1 MAYLSIDRRQFLKTA
16 GAGAAA
22 VSMTDLGVALAEAAT
37 KGGIR
42 KGRILKPDQKL
53 RLAAVGC
60 GGKGHSDIMNSVEAG
75 AEVVALCDADLKR
88 GMDVFKKFP
97 EVPKYRDFRKMLIEM
112 DDKID
117 AVTVSTPD
125 HMHFPA
131 AMMAISMGK
140 HVYVQKPLAHT
151 IWEARTLTEAAR
163 KHQVITQMGNQG
175 HAGEGIRLVR
185 EWIQSG
191 GIGDVHEVHIWC
203 NRPIWPQ
210 GPLDRGTVAPVPETL
225 DWNAWLGVAPYRE
238 YTVVPVKEG
247 GKKNDR
253 NNTPSPYLPFKWRGW
268 WDYGCGALGDMACH
282 QMDAAFWGLDLKYPI
297 SVEATSEGCTE
308 DTAPLRSKIIYKFP
322 KRGKMPPLTLY
333 WYDGDN
339 SSQVCPRP
347 KGLEEN
353 RKMPSS
359 GQYIVGEKGTIFDT
373 TDYCQSPRLIP
384 ETAMQAFKRPPK
396 TIPRVPQSNP
406 HLEWITACHGGPKPG
421 SNFDYSGPFA
431 ETVLL
436 GNLAIRVGKKVLWD
450 GKNMRADSPEA
461 QKLVRKAYREF

>member
-1 MAYLSIDRRQFLKTA
+1 MAHFTMDRRQFLKAA

-37 KGGIR
+37 KGGVR

-53 RLAAVGC
+53 RLAGIGC
-60 GGKGHSDIMNSVEAG
+60 GGKGQSDIMNSVEAG
-75 AEVVALCDADLKR
+75 VEVVALCDADLKR
-88 GMDVFKKFP
+88 GADVFKKFP

-140 HVYVQKPLAHT
+140 HVYVQKPLTHT

-175 HAGEGIRLVR
+175 HAMEGIRLVR

-191 GIGDVHEVHIWC
+191 GIGAVREVHIWC

-210 GPLDRGTVAPVPETL
+210 GCTRPTEVEPVPETL
-225 DWNAWLGVAPYRE
+225 DWNAWLGVAPER
-238 YTVVPVKEG
+238 
-247 GKKNDR
+247 
-253 NNTPSPYLPFKWRGW
+253 PYNSCYQPFKWRGW
-268 WDYGCGALGDMACH
+268 WDFGCGALGDMACH

-297 SVEATSEGCTE
+297 SVEATSEGMTDE
-308 DTAPLRSKIIYKFP
+308 SAPKRSQIIYQFP
-322 KRGKMPPLTLY
+322 ARGKMPPLTLY

-347 KGLEEN
+347 KGLEES

-359 GQYIVGEKGTIFDT
+359 GQYIVGEKGTIFDSS
-373 TDYCQSPRLIP
+373 DYCTSPRLIP
-384 ETAMQAFKRPPK
+384 ETAMQAFTRPPK
-396 TIPRVPQSNP
+396 TIPRVPQANP
-406 HLEWITACHGGPKPG
+406 HLEWVTACHGGPKPG
-421 SNFDYSGPFA
+421 SNFDYSGPFT

-436 GNLAIRVGKKVLWD
+436 GNLAIRVGKKVMWD
-450 GKNMRADSPEA
+450 GKNMRADLPEA
-461 QKLVRKAYREF
+461 QKLVRKAYRVF

>member
-1 MAYLSIDRRQFLKTA
+1 MAYLTMDRRQFLKAT

-22 VSMTDLGVALAEAAT
+22 ISMTDLGVALAEAAT
-37 KGGIR
+37 KGGVR

-53 RLAAVGC
+53 RLAGIGC
-60 GGKGHSDIMNSVEAG
+60 GGKGESDIMNSVEAG

-88 GMDVFKKFP
+88 GANVFKKFP
-97 EVPKYRDFRKMLIEM
+97 DVPKYRDFRKMLIEM

-117 AVTVSTPD
+117 GVTVSTPD

-140 HVYVQKPLAHT
+140 HVYVQKPMAHT
-151 IWEARTLTEAAR
+151 IWEARTLTEAVR
-163 KHQVITQMGNQG
+163 KHQVISQMGNQG

-191 GIGDVHEVHIWC
+191 GIGDVREVHIWC

-210 GPLDRGTVAPVPETL
+210 GPLDRGQVAPVPETL
-225 DWNAWLGVAPYRE
+225 DWNAWLGVAPFRE
-238 YTVVPVKEG
+238 YTTLPVKED

-268 WDYGCGALGDMACH
+268 WDFGCGALGDMACH
-282 QMDAAFWGLDLKYPI
+282 QMDAAFWGLNLKYPV
-297 SVEATSEGCTE
+297 SVEATSEGCTA
-308 DTAPLRSKIIYKFP
+308 DTAPLRSKIIYQFP
-322 KRGKMPPLTLY
+322 ARGKMPPVTMF

-359 GQYIVGEKGTIFDT
+359 GQYILGEKGTIFDE
-373 TDYCQSPRLIP
+373 TDYCRSPRLIP
-384 ETAMQAFKRPPK
+384 ESAMQTFKRPPK
-396 TIPRVPQSNP
+396 TIPRVPQANP

-421 SNFDYSGPFA
+421 SNFDYAGPFA

-436 GNLAIRVGKKVLWD
+436 GNLAVRVGKKVMWD
-450 GKNMRADSPEA
+450 GRNMRADLPEA
-461 QKLVRKAYREF
+461 QKLVRKSYRVF